1 MTGDPLLHF
10 HGLFGFNKGLIERV
24 SAGEKYVG
32 VMLKTG
38 EIGVCSTLNSHI
50 DKGDLEVENPALD
63 RPAQRILYNAYLNAL
78 LNYNIP
84 YEDDKDIFQHIDF
97 SVREKVVMIGFF
109 RPLVKKFNESG
120 FDLTIFDYL
129 EKDEVLTPL
138 KEMNSFLATAR
149 TVILT
154 STSIS
159 NGTMNKVLAH
169 TSPSCD
175 VFLLGPS
182 SILHPDMKRYRNIRK
197 IYGAVFKPYD
207 HHILDIISRGNG
219 TRSFLKYGKKVNI

>member
-10 HGLFGFNKGLIERV
+10 HDLFGFDKGLIQRL

-38 EIGVCSTLNSHI
+38 EIGVCSTLNTHVE
-50 DKGDLEVENPALD
+50 KGDLEVEYPD
-63 RPAQRILYNAYLNAL
+63 MGRPAQRILYNAYLNAR
-78 LNYNIP
+78 LNYNIA
-84 YEDDKDIFQHIDF
+84 YEDDKDIFKHIDF

-109 RPLVKKFNESG
+109 RPLVKKFRESG
-120 FDLTIFDYL
+120 FDLTIFDFL
-129 EKDEVLTPL
+129 EQDEVLTPL

-159 NGTMNKVLAH
+159 NGTMNNVLAH

-182 SILHPDMKRYRNIRK
+182 SILHPDMRRYPNIRK
-197 IYGAVFKPYD
+197 VYGAVFEPYD
-207 HHILDIISRGNG
+207 HHILDIISQGHG